1 MSVIS
6 NTSSSKN
13 IMNKSDIFA
22 ILSNL
27 ESQVSALR
35 TILNTVP
42 DNKKPGRPSSKK
54 ASVSSS
60 TLAPVAVPAPSPASD
75 AASTVSTA
83 SKPKREI
90 NPQIVEYNKDRTVI
104 FAELR
109 KAWVAKNPALA
120 DLAGAAWA
128 ELPEAADKDAK
139 KSHNKA
145 VKDFK
150 EAIKTANVE
159 APPTYPDALK
169 EHSRRLKEAKGTSD
183 AVAPPKA
190 AKKAATKDATKAAK
204 PADTDTDTAASV
216 AKADS
221 VSVASSTDAPAK
233 KRRGR
238 PAMTAD
244 EKAAAKATRKA
255 VKKAAKKVAE
265 LPPLPPS
272 PVMDGDSLDT
282 ESESETDIDV

>member
-35 TILNTVP
+35 TILNTIP
-42 DNKKPGRPSSKK
+42 DHKKPGRPSSKK
-54 ASVSSS
+54 ASVSASP
-60 TLAPVAVPAPSPASD
+60 LVPAPSPASD

-104 FAELR
+104 FAQLR
-109 KAWVAKNPALA
+109 KAWVVKNPALA

-190 AKKAATKDATKAAK
+190 VKKAATKDATKDATKAAK
-204 PADTDTDTAASV
+204 HTDTDTAASV

-238 PAMTAD
+238 PAMTPD